1 MKLDYSALKN
11 LSLLSQVGFL
21 MAIPIIGC
29 ILLGSYLDGLL
40 GTNIIF
46 LIVFT
51 ILGVMAAFRNLYVLS
66 VKKNPSG
73 KKAPKK

>member
-1 MKLDYSALKN
+1 MKFDYSVLKN

-29 ILLGSYLDGLL
+29 ILLGSYLDRWL
-40 GTNIIF
+40 GTDIIF

-51 ILGVMAAFRNLYVLS
+51 ILGVLSAFRNLYVLS
-66 VKKNPSG
+66 VKKNPG
-73 KKAPKK
+73 KKRVSKK

>member
-1 MKLDYSALKN
+1 MKFDYSVLKN
-11 LSLLSQVGFL
+11 LSLISQVGFL

-29 ILLGSYLDGLL
+29 ILLGSYLDKLI

-46 LIVFT
+46 LLVFT
-51 ILGVMAAFRNLYVLS
+51 VLGVMTAFRNLYVLS
-66 VKKNPSG
+66 VKKNPNG